1 MSSPS
6 YIAGL
11 NDSIVNDAQLLVRAD
26 GGGEGVVIM
35 NSAISL
41 VQGLYPANANYSV
54 TLANGSTITGPL
66 GGYQV
71 CVANKIIELVK

>member
-1 MSSPS
+1 M
-6 YIAGL
+6 
-11 NDSIVNDAQLLVRAD
+11 NDAQLDVRAD
-26 GGGEGVVIM
+26 AGGEGSVIM

-41 VQGLYPANANYSV
+41 TQGLYPANAGYNT

-71 CVANKIIELVK
+71 CACGCRVTVTEH